1 MMKLY
6 RILDGRLSDAGAGD
20 CSVSLYVNPDESER
34 RVLVNEHRIDEH
46 TLTSALDPD
55 ELSRLEFEPEH
66 AALIINR
73 PRNYSSVDEFNFRVS
88 SMGLFLFRDR
98 MVIVA
103 QEELMPLE
111 THPVQ
116 RVTSLPELLLKILY
130 RTTLHYLEHLKIMNM
145 IADALEAKI
154 QRSMEN
160 RHLINLFTLEKSLVY
175 YQNSIHSNG
184 VAIERLKTNAARI
197 GFTPENLEFLDD
209 LIIENTQ
216 CYRQA
221 EIYSNIF
228 ASLMDARVSVVNNN
242 LSVLM
247 KNLNIITISI
257 MVPTFVVSV
266 FSMNVGIPLADR
278 LWAFWAIL
286 GVAVVASG
294 VMALVWRAR
303 GRSAEPRRRRR
314 RGRLPGAPGTGA
326 GKPTPPPSIRVA
338 PASWPRG
345 ASPYSSRM
353 NRSTE

>member
-1 MMKLY
+1 MLKEY
-6 RILDGRLSDAGAGD
+6 RIMEGRLCESSGPACD
-20 CSVSLYVNPDESER
+20 VQLYVNPEPAER
-34 RVLVNEHRIDEH
+34 EHLVRVLRIDEH
-46 TLTSALDPD
+46 TLNSALDPD
-55 ELSRLEFEPEH
+55 ELSRLEFEPDH

-73 PRNYSSVDEFNFRVS
+73 PRNYSSADQFLFTVS
-88 SMGLFLFRDR
+88 SMGLFLFKDK
-98 MVIVA
+98 MVVVA

-111 THPVQ
+111 THQVQ
-116 RVTSLPELLLKILY
+116 RVTSLPDLLLKILF
-130 RTTLHYLEHLKIMNM
+130 RTTLHYLEHLKVMNS
-145 IADALEAKI
+145 IADSLEGKI

-184 VAIERLKTNAARI
+184 VAIERLKSNAARI
-197 GFTPENLEFLDD
+197 GFSPENLEYLED

-247 KNLNIITISI
+247 KTLNIITISI

-278 LWAFWAIL
+278 GWAFWAIL
-286 GVAVVASG
+286 GASALASG
-294 VMALVWRAR
+294 VVGLVWRAR
-303 GRSAEPRRRRR
+303 GYAGEIRRPARRRARARR
-314 RGRLPGAPGTGA
+314 
-326 GKPTPPPSIRVA
+326 
-338 PASWPRG
+338 
-345 ASPYSSRM
+345 
-353 NRSTE
+353 